1 MNACM
6 VAIDDMSFQS
16 VGSVG
21 PAEIEGAN
29 GVSSSVGKL
38 PGHRVCL
45 SVACNSRCCVC
56 VNYKAWRDHDLDV
69 SAVLVKIV
77 EEAKSC
83 VVHMPYLAWIRRGTI
98 DLCSCRAQ
106 YQL

>member
-83 VVHMPYLAWIRRGTI
+83 VVSVSACDIFCNALNGLSICCICHT
-98 DLCSCRAQ
+98 
-106 YQL
+106 